1 MLLWI
6 VMDFASGS
14 VLANLFM
21 GFVKKKMTK
30 IVSERKSDFMQKI
43 C

>member
-1 MLLWI
+1 
-6 VMDFASGS
+6 MDSASDF
-14 VLANLFM
+14 VLANVFM

-30 IVSERKSDFMQKI
+30 VISVRKSDFMQKI